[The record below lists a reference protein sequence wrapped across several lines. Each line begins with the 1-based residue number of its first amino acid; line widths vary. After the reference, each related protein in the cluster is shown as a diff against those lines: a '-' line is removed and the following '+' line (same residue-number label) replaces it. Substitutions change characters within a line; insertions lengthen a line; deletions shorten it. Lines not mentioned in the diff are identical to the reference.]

1 MLFTLFTAVDARPD
15 GSPICHYDKAKVS
28 AAHPEMK
35 LGTQPRRGISFAPGF
50 ESLKVAI
57 SSYNKLKGF
66 LMYVEDENGVHIG
79 EFKPNPVA
87 KAVKNCYG
95 GLSTITHV
103 DSIEKPFMEFEWIG
117 KYSGKATL
125 VMVWV
130 RGDQS
135 THFVDRMDFWPSGK
149 KYDAAIAS
157 KPTEGPTAGPKAD
170 ASAASKPSE
179 SPIAGPKAAAIAA
192 SKPTDSGTAGP
203 KVDAANLGPN
213 SPTAGP
219 KADVANLGPNS
230 PTAGNSAQSASKPKD
245 NAYEEPCEEDPTLP
259 CEEETPTPASETA
272 LPAAADEVYSNS
284 AIFANILSLMLL
296 FLQ

>member
-1 MLFTLFTAVDARPD
+1 MIMLFTFFTAVDALPS

-28 AAHPEMK
+28 AAHPEM
-35 LGTQPRRGISFAPGF
+35 TFPRGRAVTYHPGSQSF
-50 ESLKVAI
+50 KVRI
-57 SSYNKLKGF
+57 TGNNKLKGF
-66 LMYVEDENGVHIG
+66 LMYVEDENGLHIG

-103 DSIEKPFMEFEWIG
+103 DSDPKNLIEFDWIG
-117 KYSGKATL
+117 TYSGKASL
-125 VMVWV
+125 VMVLV
-130 RGDQS
+130 HGDG
-135 THFVDRMDFWPSGK
+135 TNHLVDREVLRPADK
-149 KYDAAIAS
+149 KYVPAPPS
-157 KPTEGPTAGPKAD
+157 KPTESPNAGPKA
-170 ASAASKPSE
+170 
-179 SPIAGPKAAAIAA
+179 
-192 SKPTDSGTAGP
+192 
-203 KVDAANLGPN
+203 DAANLGPN
-213 SPTAGP
+213 SPNAG
-219 KADVANLGPNS
+219 K
-230 PTAGNSAQSASKPKD
+230 SAQSAPNPKN